1 MIINLN
7 DYEEID
13 AVIRYQLHDTYYF
26 YYLRTFVG
34 DEITMKIVWLE
45 SLGYSE
51 HDQTVFI
58 KFGC

>member
-1 MIINLN
+1 MIL
-7 DYEEID
+7 ID
-13 AVIRYQLHDTYYF
+13 AVIRYQLHDTCYF
-26 YYLRTFVG
+26 YFLRTFVE